1 VSGLHDALKAFG
13 FASSAAADSA
23 ASDAGLTDE
32 GRLGRF
38 VPVVPVEFS
47 ATGTL
52 KAAPLL
58 AVPVVPVVPVEKT
71 KVESDVC
78 LSGGVL
84 GVSLRETPSA
94 QTGMQSV
101 QCGTCGRY
109 LVDQVNPMAGMG
121 ACGLGLAYRRG
132 EVLRYPMAWRECAQW
147 RERGSLESVRD
158 TGSGAAFVL

>member
-1 VSGLHDALKAFG
+1 MSSLHDALKAFG

-32 GRLGRF
+32 GRLARF
-38 VPVVPVEFS
+38 VPVVPVAENS
-47 ATGTL
+47 TGTR

-58 AVPVVPVVPVEKT
+58 AVPVVPAVPAEKS

-78 LSGGVL
+78 VAGGVS
-84 GVSLRETPSA
+84 GVSWGGTHSA
-94 QTGMQSV
+94 QKGMQSV

-109 LVDQVNPMAGMG
+109 LVDQVNPMAGLG

-147 RERGSLESVRD
+147 RERGSLESGRD
-158 TGSGAAFVL
+158 TGS